1 MRIVETG
8 NARFIEHGEISGS
21 DNLRNVDVQEVKVQ
35 VPLPITSNEI
45 VVPTIIKQP
54 NNVKQQ
60 INEPLL
66 HNEMLTNE
74 QVVEEPQEIVL
85 RRSQEERNFVI
96 SDDYMVYLHESDFD
110 IGTSKDLISFSQ
122 AIKSVDS
129 IKWMDTMKDEMKS
142 MNQNKV
148 WDLVKLPEG
157 YKKVGSKWVFKAKR
171 DSKGNIER
179 FKARLV
185 AKGFIKKEGI
195 DY

>member
-54 NNVKQQ
+54 NNVEQQ

-74 QVVEEPQEIVL
+74 QVVEEPQEIAF
-85 RRSQEERNFVI
+85 R
-96 SDDYMVYLHESDFD
+96 
-110 IGTSKDLISFSQ
+110 
-122 AIKSVDS
+122 
-129 IKWMDTMKDEMKS
+129 
-142 MNQNKV
+142 
-148 WDLVKLPEG
+148 
-157 YKKVGSKWVFKAKR
+157 
-171 DSKGNIER
+171 
-179 FKARLV
+179 
-185 AKGFIKKEGI
+185 
-195 DY
+195 

>member
-8 NARFIEHGEISGS
+8 NARFIENGEISGS

-54 NNVKQQ
+54 NNVEQQ

-74 QVVEEPQEIVL
+74 QVVEEPQEIAF
-85 RRSQEERNFVI
+85 RRSQRERKSAI
-96 SDDYMVYLHESDFD
+96 SNDYMVYLHEYDFD
-110 IGTSKDLISFSQ
+110 IGTSKDLVSLSQ
-122 AIKSVDS
+122 AIKNVDS
-129 IKWMDTMKDEMKS
+129 NKWMDVMKDEIKLMD
-142 MNQNKV
+142 QNKV
-148 WDLVKLPEG
+148 WNLVELPKG
-157 YKKVGSKWVFKAKR
+157 YKKVGSKWIFKTKC
-171 DSKGNIER
+171 DSKGNIKR

-185 AKGFIKKEGI
+185 AKGFT
-195 DY
+195 

>member
-35 VPLPITSNEI
+35 VSLPITSNEI

-74 QVVEEPQEIVL
+74 QVVEEPQEIAF
-85 RRSQEERNFVI
+85 RRSQRERKSAI
-96 SDDYMVYLHESDFD
+96 SNDYMVYLHGYDFD
-110 IGTSKDLISFSQ
+110 IGTSKDLVSFSQ
-122 AIKSVDS
+122 AIKNVDS
-129 IKWMDTMKDEMKS
+129 IKWMDVMKDEIKLMD
-142 MNQNKV
+142 QNKV
-148 WDLVKLPEG
+148 WNLVELPEG
-157 YKKVGSKWVFKAKR
+157 YKKIGSKWIFKTKC
-171 DSKGNIER
+171 DSKGNIKR

-185 AKGFIKKEGI
+185 AKGFT
-195 DY
+195 